1 MTEKD
6 IRERI
11 TQLRMEHNLSEYKL
25 SRKAGAS
32 DNYIQSISSG
42 RTLPSIRMLM
52 RICTVFEIELSEFF
66 ETKMPSL
73 AARELRD
80 EMDGLSDED
89 IRHLIYIVKRM
100 KEQKKD

>member
-11 TQLRMEHNLSEYKL
+11 TQLRMEHHWSEYKL
-25 SRKAGAS
+25 SQKVGAS
-32 DNYIQSISSG
+32 DGYIQRITSG
-42 RTLPSIRMLM
+42 RTLPSIKMLM

-80 EMDGLSDED
+80 EMDGLSEED

-100 KEQKKD
+100 KAKK